1 MAKTYLNKL
10 SVNILLNFVAVMFS
24 NMLLHVLVHVGG
36 VITMLTLDGLNDTR
50 GGHVTV
56 VVGKVNEQTA
66 LVGVGLAAVVTA
78 EVLLSEVNSV
88 DVAFKIFW

>member
-1 MAKTYLNKL
+1 
-10 SVNILLNFVAVMFS
+10 
-24 NMLLHVLVHVGG
+24 
-36 VITMLTLDGLNDTR
+36 MLTLDGLNDTR

-56 VVGKVNEQTA
+56 VVGVVNEQTA
-66 LVGVGLAAVVTA
+66 LVGVGLAAVVTD